1 MALVL
6 FQDADPCS
14 EEKDSYERLK
24 CDTAVSVS
32 DLQASLERFFVVQ
45 DVRNIQEILDEIDNQ
60 RANWKTA
67 PQATTHTPTTP
78 FSFRSRL

>member
-6 FQDADPCS
+6 FQAADPCS
-14 EEKDSYERLK
+14 EEKAAYERLK
-24 CDTAVSVS
+24 CDAAVSVS